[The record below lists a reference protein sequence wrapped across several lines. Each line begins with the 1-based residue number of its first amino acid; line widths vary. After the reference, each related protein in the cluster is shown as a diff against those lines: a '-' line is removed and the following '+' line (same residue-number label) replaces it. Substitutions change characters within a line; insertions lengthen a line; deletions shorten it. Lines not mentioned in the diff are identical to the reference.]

1 MGKWGSA
8 LLAYI
13 DACWPFL
20 FLKRVHNNPP
30 QHTHT
35 HTHKIISDMYVSNM
49 EKRFRPAIPQCW
61 NLVRLLKCIIVNCY
75 WTMTSGILGVH
86 FKPCYNISKTV
97 DEIKTSHNNSQIML
111 PISGPSNMSS
121 SITLDGLGTDVVVS
135 VEGYGIIVWE
145 GEENKL

>member
-1 MGKWGSA
+1 
-8 LLAYI
+8 
-13 DACWPFL
+13 
-20 FLKRVHNNPP
+20 
-30 QHTHT
+30 
-35 HTHKIISDMYVSNM
+35 
-49 EKRFRPAIPQCW
+49 
-61 NLVRLLKCIIVNCY
+61 
-75 WTMTSGILGVH
+75 MTSGILGVH